1 MEKKDKINEVLA
13 QYGPI
18 EPVAI
23 VGMACRFPGE
33 IYTLDD
39 FWNVLVNKKD
49 ALGQIPENRMGNLA
63 ELVDV
68 TRNPGKIVSNQGGF
82 LKDIEK
88 FDANFFNISPKEAE
102 KLDPQQRLLL
112 EVAYEAIDDSTIS
125 KEKLWGSNAGVFVAM
140 WISDWEHRIKKF
152 NHDFDVYST
161 TGSGRYAASG
171 RISFTN
177 NLQGTAIT
185 LDTACSSSL
194 VAMHL
199 AVQASLSGT
208 MDRALVGAA
217 NML

>member
-102 KLDPQQRLLL
+102 KLDPQQRLQR
-112 EVAYEAIDDSTIS
+112 V
-125 KEKLWGSNAGVFVAM
+125 
-140 WISDWEHRIKKF
+140 R
-152 NHDFDVYST
+152 
-161 TGSGRYAASG
+161 
-171 RISFTN
+171 
-177 NLQGTAIT
+177 
-185 LDTACSSSL
+185 
-194 VAMHL
+194 
-199 AVQASLSGT
+199 
-208 MDRALVGAA
+208 
-217 NML
+217 